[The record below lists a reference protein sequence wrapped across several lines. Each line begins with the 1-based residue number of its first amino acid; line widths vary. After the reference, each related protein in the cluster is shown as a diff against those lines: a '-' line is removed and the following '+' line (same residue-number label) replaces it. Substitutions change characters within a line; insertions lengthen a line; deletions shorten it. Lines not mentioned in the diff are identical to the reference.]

1 MVYVKSLFSNTPQ
14 LNNNGAPEAQCLA
27 CAGHGDGLYGEGR
40 WRMEV
45 DSKRSASEF
54 DAGYCGKLLEK
65 TWKAV
70 AFVS

>member
-1 MVYVKSLFSNTPQ
+1 
-14 LNNNGAPEAQCLA
+14 
-27 CAGHGDGLYGEGR
+27 
-40 WRMEV
+40 MEV